1 MQDKNKL
8 KKLIQIIG
16 DLIKIEGNEWL
27 VNELLQIIGNANSFE
42 EVAKHSVIQN
52 IHEYCVEEKINK
64 QAIEFYKSFPIDVII
79 EQLVI
84 DFVKMEHER
93 RRDDFENFC
102 LCLYQQI
109 ENITNY
115 LFDNYFIGDWNLNQT
130 KPVLTDRS
138 GKTIT
143 QYDLIVGNSP
153 DWYANTK
160 FKAVLYYYYYSENLK
175 TTFQFNEKLRVFD
188 EIYQVRNQ
196 NHRGNVPKEYQK
208 KILDK
213 IQGNESKYYFKFY
226 GFLQDFVGQIENTIQ
241 NSPLQN
247 MPKSEVNEAFN
258 ALADNT
264 DLANLLQKLK
274 TKE

>member
-1 MQDKNKL
+1 MQDKKKL

-27 VNELLQIIGNANSFE
+27 VNELLQTIGYAKSVE

-52 IHEYCVEEKINK
+52 IHEYCVEKNINK
-64 QAIEFYKSFPIDVII
+64 QAEEFYKSFPIDYIK
-79 EQLVI
+79 EQLII

-109 ENITNY
+109 ENIINY
-115 LFDNYFIGDWNLNQT
+115 LFDNYIIGEWSLNQT

-138 GKTIT
+138 GKIT
-143 QYDLIVGNSP
+143 TQKDLIIGKST

-175 TTFQFNEKLRVFD
+175 TTFQFNEKVIVFN

-196 NHRGNVPKEYQK
+196 NHRGNVPKDYQK
-208 KILDK
+208 NILDK
-213 IQGNESKYYFKFY
+213 IEGNESKYYFKFY
-226 GFLQDFVGQIENTIQ
+226 GFLEDIVRNIENTLQ
-241 NSPLQN
+241 NLPLQN
-247 MPKSEVNEAFN
+247 VPKSDVKGAFT